1 MPPGKKPGP
10 KGRPSA
16 SGGSARGRKLGPVS
30 ASMARKMGMDVPDPR
45 KASVPGRPGAP
56 AGKDGRPSKTGKPG
70 LGGVGGP
77 RAPRGKGSPAA
88 ERSGPGPEGRA
99 PRPGRRREEV
109 ESAPRARTVRVK
121 AQPDAE
127 PEERPEPDSEMVWGR
142 HAVMAAVRSGRPV
155 NKVWLQRSLEDARF
169 ATAIRMQAREAGVA
183 VVEVER
189 QRLDALVAGPH
200 QGVVASL
207 APVAYQTFAKV
218 LEEARGAEKPLVLLL
233 EGIEDPG
240 NLGALIRSA
249 EAAGAH
255 GVVIPQ
261 RRAVGL
267 TGAVAKAAAGALDL
281 LPVARVV
288 NLAQAIRDLQ
298 AAGFWVVAADGAG
311 EELPWQVDMRGPIA
325 LLVGSE
331 GRGLSRNL
339 LETCDHV
346 VRLPMP
352 GRTPSL
358 NASVAGGILLF
369 EAVRQ
374 RS

>member
-1 MPPGKKPGP
+1 M
-10 KGRPSA
+10 
-16 SGGSARGRKLGPVS
+16 GPVS

-45 KASVPGRPGAP
+45 KASAPGRPGAP

-70 LGGVGGP
+70 PAGVGGP
-77 RAPRGKGSPAA
+77 RAPRGKGGPAG

-218 LEEARGAEKPLVLLL
+218 LEEARGSEKPLVLLL

-249 EAAGAH
+249 EAAGAQ

-311 EELPWQVDMRGPIA
+311 EELPWQVDMKGPIA